1 MVNISIGTA
10 GLVAALG
17 YAVDFLGIIFMM
29 VVIYI
34 MGACLKNKA
43 AKPKPAA
50 TNEKV
55 VDLGSVNVPSG
66 VDPKKVAAIMA
77 AIAEYE
83 RKG

>member
-17 YAVDFLGIIFMM
+17 YAVDFLGIIFLM

-34 MGACLKNKA
+34 MGACMKNRTAKA
-43 AKPKPAA
+43 KAPAKKE
-50 TNEKV
+50 NV

-77 AIAEYE
+77 AIAEHE